1 MQIDQLKEEIS
12 QKDVKLQK
20 KYNENQEI
28 SKMVDSHKSDVQKL
42 QKQIESVD
50 LVIKNQ
56 EKEISNLKH
65 VISEAEAEKQ
75 KQQKEKEM
83 VVNERDILGSQLIRR
98 KQELDML

>member
-1 MQIDQLKEEIS
+1 MSKQVDQ
-12 QKDVKLQK
+12 
-20 KYNENQEI
+20 
-28 SKMVDSHKSDVQKL
+28 HKSEVQKL